1 MWLWG
6 IIKLIIGGLQQLM
19 NSKTIEKWEKFDD
32 FREEIKQELNITSQL
47 AKLSEIIAMDFVI
60 SRRE

>member
-6 IIKLIIGGLQQLM
+6 IIKLIIGGLQQLK

-32 FREEIKQELNITSQL
+32 FREEIKQELNITPQL
-47 AKLSEIIAMDFVI
+47 SKLSALDFII

>member
-32 FREEIKQELNITSQL
+32 FREEIKQELNITPQL